1 VVFHDAGLLRAFP
14 NTGPNIAAFQKL
26 QLEGHERDTAL
37 VKVVFINDILQ
48 PTSVPANTAGTA
60 CSGAARLVLVERCFE
75 GCQSAISV
83 GTPIYITNQQH

>member
-37 VKVVFINDILQ
+37 VKVVFINVILQ
-48 PTSVPANTAGTA
+48 ATSVPASTAGKG
-60 CSGAARLVLVERCFE
+60 CPGGAPADSYLALF
-75 GCQSAISV
+75 
-83 GTPIYITNQQH
+83 